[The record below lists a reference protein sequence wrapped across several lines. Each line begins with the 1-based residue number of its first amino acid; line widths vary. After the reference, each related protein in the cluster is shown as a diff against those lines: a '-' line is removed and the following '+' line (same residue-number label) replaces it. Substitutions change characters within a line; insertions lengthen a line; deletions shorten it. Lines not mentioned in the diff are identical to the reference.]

1 MAEELLRNI
10 RRGSHLVVECLLRA
24 KADANTQDQSETGA
38 HLSALH
44 MAAGH
49 PRIVVLLLLHKVS
62 PPHLMPRTPFHM
74 KRGVLASDSWTL
86 YAAAPHGGGPGYRG
100 PGRYAA

>member
-24 KADANTQDQSETGA
+24 KADANIQDQSETGA
-38 HLSALH
+38 QLSALH

-62 PPHLMPRTPFHM
+62 PPHLMPRT
-74 KRGVLASDSWTL
+74 
-86 YAAAPHGGGPGYRG
+86 
-100 PGRYAA
+100 